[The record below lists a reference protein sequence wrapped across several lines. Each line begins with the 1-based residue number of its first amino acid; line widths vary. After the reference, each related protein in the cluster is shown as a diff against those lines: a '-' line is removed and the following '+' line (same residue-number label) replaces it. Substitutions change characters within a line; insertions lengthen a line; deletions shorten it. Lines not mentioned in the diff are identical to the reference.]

1 MRDPEAPASL
11 PVESATPSKHGS
23 SVIST
28 QSRPMPETMRTAEQ
42 EHAAPLRLGL
52 ALSGGGS
59 RAAAFHLGT
68 LQGLREVSLLDE
80 IDVVSSVSGGSVFAG
95 AWLAAR
101 WKGCDLDTFL
111 SSMAQEL
118 EKGFVARSI
127 GVHAFK
133 LLLPSYTRSNL
144 LSETFDRVLMHGM
157 RLGELPERPLLC
169 INTSVMNTGQVGKF
183 SRHGF
188 SSTGILPQGGAQG
201 STNPV
206 IPLQHFPVALAVTA
220 SAAFPVGLP
229 PVYLSRGKHIPQGW
243 GGAELEGHRR
253 FALTD
258 GGVLE
263 NLGAQTLLKSRRF
276 SAWNLI
282 ISDAGRKE
290 QPWNPGGLGNLLRGA
305 AMGIL
310 SFPIIQRVT
319 VMMNSKENR
328 HMRLSTFGELE
339 RSWLVEELRGSH
351 SPGLKDL
358 LAGHSA
364 LPRRRM
370 LFIRLSQTLRE
381 LLASIPRWRLRE
393 LATRTGQPL
402 PSPLPPVEEL
412 LQALGVNLDL
422 ALEIHAAM
430 GGDMRIDEL
439 NRIGTHFTAIS
450 RKDVEDLRAHARWQ
464 THAMNALFYD

>member
-1 MRDPEAPASL
+1 MRD
-11 PVESATPSKHGS
+11 TTG
-23 SVIST
+23 
-28 QSRPMPETMRTAEQ
+28 TAAQ
-42 EHAAPLRLGL
+42 KHAASLRLGL

-68 LQGLREVSLLDE
+68 LQGLRDVALLDDL
-80 IDVVSSVSGGSVFAG
+80 DVVSSVSGGSVFAG

-101 WKGCDLDTFL
+101 SKGFDLDRFL
-111 SSMAQEL
+111 SNMAQEL

-127 GVHAFK
+127 SMHAFK
-133 LLLPSYTRSNL
+133 LLLPTYTRSNL
-144 LSETFDRVLMHGM
+144 LSETFDRILIHGM
-157 RLGELPERPLLC
+157 CLSELPERPLLC

-183 SRHGF
+183 SRYGF
-188 SSTGILPQGGAQG
+188 SSTGMHAPGGTQG
-201 STNPV
+201 SSNPV
-206 IPLQHFPVALAVTA
+206 IPLQDFPVALAATA

-229 PVYLSRGKHIPQGW
+229 PVYLSRGKHIPLGW
-243 GGAELEGHRR
+243 GGAELAGHKR

-263 NLGAQTLLKSRRF
+263 NLGVQTLLKSKRF

-290 QPWNPGGLGNLLRGA
+290 HPWNPGGPGNFLRSA
-305 AMGIL
+305 VMGIL

-328 HMRLSTFGELE
+328 HMRLSAFGELE

-351 SPGLKDL
+351 SPGL
-358 LAGHSA
+358 AGYLDGQTL

-381 LLASIPRWRLRE
+381 LLASIPRWRLDE
-393 LATRTGQPL
+393 LAARSGQTL
-402 PSPLPPVEEL
+402 PSTLPPVSDL
-412 LQALGVNLDL
+412 LQTAGINLDH

-439 NRIGTHFTAIS
+439 NRIGTHFTALS
-450 RKDVEDLRAHARWQ
+450 RKNIEDLTAHARWQ
-464 THAMNALFYD
+464 VHAMNALFND